1 MPVNCEFCGSPS
13 LHGAKLCAACR
24 SALKRA
30 RHDPVSVLDALQK
43 SKSAMRR
50 RSRQKEAIAALP
62 PAGTP
67 PPRRRGPAPA
77 VVGGIAAILCLL
89 IYGLL
94 QHLDGSARAGL
105 PAQAGANAPVEV
117 APQSNPAMATPMTNP
132 EPSGTDGSEPPATE
146 PPQSMPDSVEPLP
159 VEPPRAVVP
168 RPRRKAPPAPAAPPV
183 VVIAPTIPEPAPV
196 APPPPPRPAPPPSRE
211 TLLATAFAACTS
223 PDALEKAICQQ
234 RARVDLCEGYW
245 GLVPQCPA
253 RRESGS

>member
-1 MPVNCEFCGSPS
+1 VNCEFCGSPS

-43 SKSAMRR
+43 SKSATRR
-50 RSRQKEAIAALP
+50 RNRQKDTVTTLP
-62 PAGTP
+62 PMGAT

-77 VVGGIAAILCLL
+77 VVGGILAILCLL
-89 IYGLL
+89 TYGLL

-105 PAQAGANAPVEV
+105 PVQVEANAPVD
-117 APQSNPAMATPMTNP
+117 ATAQSSPAMPTPATDPAP
-132 EPSGTDGSEPPATE
+132 AGTDASLIPPSTQ

-159 VEPPRAVVP
+159 VEPSHVVAP
-168 RPRRKAPPAPAAPPV
+168 RPKHKAPPAPPAPPV
-183 VVIAPTIPEPAPV
+183 EVIMPTIPAPAPE
-196 APPPPPRPAPPPSRE
+196 PPPPPPKPAPPPTRE
-211 TLLATAFAACTS
+211 SQLAAAFAACTS
-223 PDALEKAICQQ
+223 SDALEKAICQQ
-234 RARVDLCEGYW
+234 RARVDFCEGYW

>member
-1 MPVNCEFCGSPS
+1 VNCEFCGSPS

-43 SKSAMRR
+43 SKSATRR
-50 RSRQKEAIAALP
+50 RSRQKDMVTALP

-77 VVGGIAAILCLL
+77 VVGGILAILCLL
-89 IYGLL
+89 TYGLL

-105 PAQAGANAPVEV
+105 PAQIEANAPVE
-117 APQSNPAMATPMTNP
+117 AASPSNPAMAPPAADPT
-132 EPSGTDGSEPPATE
+132 PSGTDVTE
-146 PPQSMPDSVEPLP
+146 PPQAMPDNVEPLP
-159 VEPPRAVVP
+159 AEPQHPVVP
-168 RPRRKAPPAPAAPPV
+168 HPKRKAAPVVPAPPV
-183 VVIAPTIPEPAPV
+183 EVVMPTMPVPAPE
-196 APPPPPRPAPPPSRE
+196 PPPPPPKPAPPPSHE
-211 TLLATAFAACTS
+211 SQIATAFAACTS
-223 PDALEKAICQQ
+223 PDAIEKAVCQQ
-234 RARVDLCEGYW
+234 RVRVDLCEGYW